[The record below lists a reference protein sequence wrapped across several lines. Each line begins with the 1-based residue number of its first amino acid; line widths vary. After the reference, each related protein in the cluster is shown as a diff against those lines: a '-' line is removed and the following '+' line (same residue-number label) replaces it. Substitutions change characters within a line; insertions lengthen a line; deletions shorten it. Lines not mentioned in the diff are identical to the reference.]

1 MLSGNISEKEIQNL
15 SYQIE
20 YRKHLLGLRFNEV
33 DSGSI
38 EFLYDS
44 NLTATTGK
52 QIGYLERCSF
62 SDTDFVK
69 EYYNALCVLDDCIN
83 TGNVSKRDSALRAYK
98 KINFGI
104 DSAVG
109 SLEIEDFV
117 PDSTVLDYIKKISGR
132 KAIVLLPEI
141 VV

>member
-1 MLSGNISEKEIQNL
+1 MVSGELREKEIQNL

-52 QIGYLERCSF
+52 QIGYLEKCNANGA
-62 SDTDFVK
+62 DFIK
-69 EYYNALCVLDDCIN
+69 EYYNALCVLDDCVN
-83 TGNVSKRDSALRAYK
+83 SDDVSERDSALRAYK
-98 KINFGI
+98 KLSRGI
-104 DSAVG
+104 DSAIG
-109 SLEIEDFV
+109 SIQIGEFA
-117 PDSTVLDYIKKISGR
+117 PDNILLDYVKKISMR
-132 KAIVLLPEI
+132 KATVLLSEI
-141 VV
+141 AI

>member
-1 MLSGNISEKEIQNL
+1 MLSGELREKEIQNL

-20 YRKHLLGLRFNEV
+20 YRKHLLGLRFNKV
-33 DSGSI
+33 DSEDI

-52 QIGYLERCSF
+52 QIGYLEMCSS

-69 EYYNALCVLDDCIN
+69 EYYNALCLLDDCVNAGEI
-83 TGNVSKRDSALRAYK
+83 SERYSALRAYK
-98 KINFGI
+98 KINLHI
-104 DSAVG
+104 DSAIG
-109 SLEIEDFV
+109 SARTGEFE
-117 PDSTVLDYIKKISGR
+117 PDNTLLDYIEEISKR
-132 KAIVLLPEI
+132 KATVLLSEI